1 MINSTYCELKP
12 LDSYY
17 NNKPLYKCDYCGLT
31 VGLENPETQILCF
44 KKMEEIAGLIH
55 SVHTNQNKN
64 DIFHI
69 NETESLKGSILEK
82 IEQDSTTK
90 TSPSNSNIENE
101 NNICSQEQ
109 IEQRLSICK
118 ECEYYK
124 NDSCLLCGCVVV
136 RDSNYQNKLAHKDQK
151 CPADK
156 WGVVV
161 D

>member
-12 LDSYY
+12 LNSYF

-44 KKMEEIAGLIH
+44 KKMEDISNLIH
-55 SVHTNQNKN
+55 NVHNNQNKN

-69 NETESLKGSILEK
+69 NDTESLKNSILEK
-82 IEQDSTTK
+82 IQQDSKTTQVSSINN
-90 TSPSNSNIENE
+90 TIENE
-101 NNICSQEQ
+101 NICSEEQ

-118 ECEYYK
+118 GCEYYK